1 MQIFKCEQGSDEWY
15 AVKLGKVSASHF
27 SEVLAK
33 GAGKTKTAYLFRLLG
48 ERLSGDAYEA
58 YSNKTMDR
66 GIEVES
72 EARTYY
78 EALYDVVEQV
88 GFVQLNDD
96 VGCSPDGL
104 VGNDGLLE
112 IKSPQPNTHL
122 TYIYNDRLPPVYK
135 PQAQGNLWI
144 AERKWCDFISFDPRV
159 KARPFWKHRV
169 FRDESF
175 IKELAIQVQVFV
187 SELKE
192 LEAKIINKN
201 LDF

>member
-1 MQIFKCEQGSDEWY
+1 MQIFKCEQGSDEWF
-15 AVKLGKVSASHF
+15 AIKLGKVSASHF
-27 SEVLAK
+27 SEVLNK
-33 GAGKTKTAYLFRLLG
+33 KTGRKTYMFRLLG
-48 ERLSGDAYEA
+48 ERLSGELYEA
-58 YSNKTMDR
+58 YSNKVMDR
-66 GIEVES
+66 GMEAEA

-78 EALYDVVEQV
+78 EALYGVVEQV
-88 GFVQLNDD
+88 GFVQLNDW
-96 VGCSPDGL
+96 VGCSPDSL

-135 PQAQGNLWI
+135 PQVQGNLWI
-144 AERKWCDFISFDPRV
+144 TERKWCDFISYDPRV
-159 KARPFWKHRV
+159 KARPFWKKRV
-169 FRDESF
+169 FRDEEYL
-175 IKELAIQVQVFV
+175 KELAIQVQMFV